1 VPEQPLQTAQH
12 RSSLLPYDRRRPLL
26 SPSDNKGVIL
36 SSNRRRKKRGLMFS
50 CKLVCV
56 LSHKREPNTPTKV
69 PHPDVW
75 LKFLDNI
82 VSAKGDDDT
91 VSLLRELGMF
101 NETLFKHIL
110 SFRLLFNEVNT
121 IYRWISSTAA
131 TPTLTLSGC
140 RRRCS
145 CGATGMKT
153 PTHCWR

>member
-1 VPEQPLQTAQH
+1 
-12 RSSLLPYDRRRPLL
+12 
-26 SPSDNKGVIL
+26 
-36 SSNRRRKKRGLMFS
+36 MFS

-56 LSHKREPNTPTKV
+56 LSHKREPNTPIKV
-69 PHPDVW
+69 PYPDVW
-75 LKFLDNI
+75 LKFLENI
-82 VSAKGDDDT
+82 VSAKGNDDT
-91 VSLLRELGMF
+91 VSLLRELGTF

-121 IYRWISSTAA
+121 ICRWISTTAA
-131 TPTLTLSGC
+131 TPTLTLSGG